1 MKRLIA
7 AVLVAMT
14 GSCAVACSAAPYSP
28 ESLPRAAS
36 GQVIGVLVFGGP
48 GPVKPVPGTVTA
60 STGQGHDVTRA
71 GHNGRFVMRL
81 AAGTYQFTGSSPEVL
96 LNGNEVTCSARQ
108 PLRVRAHEIVR
119 GVKVWCMLI

>member
-28 ESLPRAAS
+28 GSPPRAAS

-48 GPVKPVPGTVTA
+48 GPIKPVPGKVTA
-60 STGQGHDVTRA
+60 SSGLGQDITQADR
-71 GHNGRFVMRL
+71 NGRFVMTL
-81 AAGTYQFTGSSPEVL
+81 AVGTYHFSGSSPEVL

-108 PLRVRAHEIVR
+108 PVRVRAHEIVR
-119 GVKVWCMLI
+119 GVKVWCTLI